1 MARLGCTLHVTW
13 LYVTC
18 NVQPSQATANPVD
31 GKACS
36 STKSGLLRFIPNTY
50 SIHKVSSLKFAYFQG
65 KLSRYITSSSERT
78 RPESWPGTTWVRQ
91 PRSGGCHHPTAAT
104 KCNER
109 PSRATANPVDG
120 KACSS
125 TKGGLLRYIP
135 NTYSI
140 HKVSSLIFAYFQ
152 GKLSRYMI
160 KMYRYEF
167 FTVFDLISAL
177 VPKIA
182 HPDRF
187 RKTCAARLAHS
198 STGVWIS
205 YIKFTR

>member
-1 MARLGCTLHVTW
+1 MITCPCNVYPTYTHAIIQAQINCTVSAQLISAFVFTTRLVQSPYFFNLIFLYAVAWLGCTLHVTW

-36 STKSGLLRFIPNTY
+36 STK
-50 SIHKVSSLKFAYFQG
+50 
-65 KLSRYITSSSERT
+65 
-78 RPESWPGTTWVRQ
+78 
-91 PRSGGCHHPTAAT
+91 
-104 KCNER
+104 
-109 PSRATANPVDG
+109 
-120 KACSS
+120 
-125 TKGGLLRYIP
+125 GGLLRYIP

-140 HKVSSLIFAYFQ
+140 HKVSSLKFAYFQ

-167 FTVFDLISAL
+167 FTVFDLMSAL

>member
-1 MARLGCTLHVTW
+1 MWNGIISSHCQHFIYTPAIIKAQINCTVSAQLISVFAFTTRLVQSPYFFINLIFLYAVAWLGCTLHVTW

-36 STKSGLLRFIPNTY
+36 STK
-50 SIHKVSSLKFAYFQG
+50 
-65 KLSRYITSSSERT
+65 
-78 RPESWPGTTWVRQ
+78 
-91 PRSGGCHHPTAAT
+91 
-104 KCNER
+104 
-109 PSRATANPVDG
+109 
-120 KACSS
+120 
-125 TKGGLLRYIP
+125 GGLLRYIP
-135 NTYSI
+135 NTYS
-140 HKVSSLIFAYFQ
+140 SLKFAFFQ

-167 FTVFDLISAL
+167 FIVFDLISAL